1 MSESTVAQLPLGLA
15 AVAADFADTPREMR
29 LELLLE
35 YADRL
40 KPLPEKYAAEIT
52 LMERVEECQS
62 PLYAIAE
69 ISDGTVQVHATAPQ
83 ESPTTRAF
91 ASIMQLGLSGLTPE
105 QVLAVPAAAPLQL
118 GITDLVSPLRMRGA
132 TALLARIQ
140 RQVRGKL
147 EPTSR

>member
-1 MSESTVAQLPLGLA
+1 MSETSAAQLPPGLA

-40 KPLPEKYAAEIT
+40 QPLPEKYVAQID
-52 LMERVEECQS
+52 LMERVQECQS

-69 ISDGTVQVHATAPQ
+69 LNNDAVQIHATAPP

-91 ASIMQLGLSGLTPE
+91 ASIMQIGLNGLTAE
-105 QVLAVPAAAPLQL
+105 EVLAVPASAPLQL

-132 TALLARIQ
+132 TGLLARIQ
-140 RQVRGKL
+140 RQVRAAVS
-147 EPTSR
+147 P

>member
-1 MSESTVAQLPLGLA
+1 MSETPAALLPPGLA

-40 KPLPEKYAAEIT
+40 QPLPEKYVAQID
-52 LMERVEECQS
+52 LMERVQECQS

-69 ISDGTVQVHATAPQ
+69 VSNDAVQIHATAPQ

-91 ASIMQLGLSGLTPE
+91 ASIMQLGLKGLTAE
-105 QVLAVPAAAPLQL
+105 EVLAVSASAPLQL

-132 TALLARIQ
+132 TGLLARIQ
-140 RQVRGKL
+140 RQVRAAVR
-147 EPTSR
+147 P

>member
-1 MSESTVAQLPLGLA
+1 MSDATAAQLPPGLA

-40 KPLPEKYAAEIT
+40 QPLPEKYVAQID
-52 LMERVEECQS
+52 LMERVQECQS

-69 ISDGTVQVHATAPQ
+69 VNNDAVQIHATAPQ

-91 ASIMQLGLSGLTPE
+91 ASIMQLGLNGLTAE
-105 QVLAVPAAAPLQL
+105 EVLAVPASAPLQL

-132 TALLARIQ
+132 TGLLARIQ
-140 RQVRGKL
+140 RQVRAAVN
-147 EPTSR
+147 P

>member
-1 MSESTVAQLPLGLA
+1 MDMSETSAAQLPPGLA

-40 KPLPEKYAAEIT
+40 QPLPEKYVAQID
-52 LMERVEECQS
+52 LMERVQECQS
-62 PLYAIAE
+62 PLYALAE
-69 ISDGTVQVHATAPQ
+69 LNSNTVQIHATAPQ

-91 ASIMQLGLSGLTPE
+91 ASIMQLGLNGLTAE
-105 QVLAVPAAAPLQL
+105 QVLAVSASAPLQL

-132 TALLARIQ
+132 TGLLARIQ
-140 RQVRGKL
+140 RQVRAAVG
-147 EPTSR
+147 P

>member
-1 MSESTVAQLPLGLA
+1 MSDATAAQLPPGLA

-40 KPLPEKYAAEIT
+40 QPLPETYVAQID
-52 LMERVEECQS
+52 LMERVQECQS

-69 ISDGTVQVHATAPQ
+69 LSNDAVQIHATAPQ

-91 ASIMQLGLSGLTPE
+91 ASIMQLGLNGLTAE
-105 QVLAVPAAAPLQL
+105 EVLAVPASAPLQL

-132 TALLARIQ
+132 TGLLARIQ
-140 RQVRGKL
+140 RQVRAAVS
-147 EPTSR
+147 P

>member
-1 MSESTVAQLPLGLA
+1 MSETSAAQLPPGLA

-40 KPLPEKYAAEIT
+40 QPLPEKYIAQID
-52 LMERVEECQS
+52 LMERVQECQS

-69 ISDGTVQVHATAPQ
+69 LNNDAVQIHATAPQ

-91 ASIMQLGLSGLTPE
+91 ASIMQLGLNGLTAE
-105 QVLAVPAAAPLQL
+105 EVLAVPASAPLQL

-132 TALLARIQ
+132 TGLLARIQ
-140 RQVRGKL
+140 RQVRAAVS
-147 EPTSR
+147 P

>member
-1 MSESTVAQLPLGLA
+1 MSDVAAAQLPPGLA

-40 KPLPEKYAAEIT
+40 KPLPEPYASRT
-52 LMERVEECQS
+52 NLMERVEECQS
-62 PLYAIAE
+62 PLFAIAE
-69 ISDGTVQVHATAPQ
+69 VDGDSVQIHATAPQ

-105 QVLAVPAAAPLQL
+105 EILAVPAAAPLQL
-118 GITDLVSPLRMRGA
+118 GLTDLVSPLRMRGA
-132 TALLARIQ
+132 TGLLARIQ
-140 RQVRGKL
+140 RQVRAAI
-147 EPTSR
+147 SA